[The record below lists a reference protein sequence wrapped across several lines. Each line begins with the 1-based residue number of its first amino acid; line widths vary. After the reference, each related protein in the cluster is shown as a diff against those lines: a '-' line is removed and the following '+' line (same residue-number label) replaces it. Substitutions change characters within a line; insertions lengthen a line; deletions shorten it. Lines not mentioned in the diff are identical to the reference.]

1 MIRGL
6 SSALST
12 YCHRTIRESWLIAT
26 LRVSIHQ
33 ILFFFSIY
41 PRWQSYR
48 GLSFCLL
55 SSSTRQGH
63 SRTRMCQMTKAT
75 ISKTRLVSKNEAYTS
90 DDYQE
95 DKKVLNGAIHDLNV
109 GHKTIEEFQPQ
120 PSTSNGVN
128 GLGIAVISTN
138 QLSSQ
143 PSAFNPN
150 FDNSRL

>member
-1 MIRGL
+1 MAVVSGAVIL
-6 SSALST
+6 SAIIV
-12 YCHRTIRESWLIAT
+12 YKARTFKDPDVSDYESHNI
-26 LRVSIHQ
+26 
-33 ILFFFSIY
+33 
-41 PRWQSYR
+41 QSEA
-48 GLSFCLL
+48 GI
-55 SSSTRQGH
+55 Q
-63 SRTRMCQMTKAT
+63 
-75 ISKTRLVSKNEAYTS
+75 NEAYTS

-120 PSTSNGVN
+120 PSTSNGLN

-143 PSAFNPN
+143 PSAFNRN